1 MKKSILV
8 LLITCIVTTGFSQ
21 QNQNTGLYRL
31 NVVSSKLIWK
41 CAGKFGG
48 GHEGTLNFLSGNIN
62 INQDGKP
69 DKGAFVINMNSL
81 TNLDQTGNDKK
92 DLEEHL
98 KSDDFFAVRQYPQA
112 SFNVV
117 SVTPTKKPGLYTIV
131 GALTIKGKA
140 NEISFPA
147 TITTT
152 ATNVKATAVTSINR
166 TKWGVNFQSESVFGV
181 LKDGAISDDIFVTL
195 DLTFIK

>member
-1 MKKSILV
+1 MRKLLLV
-8 LLITCIVTTGFSQ
+8 LFITSLGHVGFSQ
-21 QNQNTGLYRL
+21 QNKNAGLYKL
-31 NVVSSKLIWK
+31 NVVSSKLMWK

-48 GHEGTLNFLSGNIN
+48 GHEGTLTFLSGNIN

-69 DKGAFVINMNSL
+69 DKGAFAINMNSIN
-81 TNLDQTGNDKK
+81 NLDQTGNDKK

-98 KSDDFFAVRQYPQA
+98 KSDDFFSVKQYPQA
-112 SFNVV
+112 SFSIV
-117 SVTPTKKPGLYTIV
+117 SITPTKKPGLYTIV

-147 TITTT
+147 TITTSG
-152 ATNVKATAVTSINR
+152 TNVKATATTSINR

-195 DLTFIK
+195 NLVFIK